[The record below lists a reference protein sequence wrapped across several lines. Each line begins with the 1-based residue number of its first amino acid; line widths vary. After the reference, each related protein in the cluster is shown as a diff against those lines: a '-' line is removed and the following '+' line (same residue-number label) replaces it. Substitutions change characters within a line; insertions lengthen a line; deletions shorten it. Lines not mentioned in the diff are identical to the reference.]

1 MLVIAHRGASALAPE
16 NTLAAFEKA
25 LECKAD
31 AIEFDVLEVD
41 NEVYVFHD
49 RYLDRLTA
57 QPGRFT
63 DLTKTQIARLSV
75 FGQHPIPTLKE
86 ALATIAGRCTI
97 NIELKGYV
105 ATKTLIEHIELALSQ
120 YHFVES
126 QIIVSSFNH
135 HWLQTLKAS
144 RPETQ
149 IGALTASCMLDYA
162 AYGSALNAWS
172 VHIDINFVTEEFVKD
187 AHARGMKVFV
197 YTVDNAQDI
206 QWLTELGVDGI
217 FTNHPLYAR
226 NILEELPM
234 SEQSLHARFI
244 P

>member
-1 MLVIAHRGASALAPE
+1 
-16 NTLAAFEKA
+16 
-25 LECKAD
+25 
-31 AIEFDVLEVD
+31 
-41 NEVYVFHD
+41 
-49 RYLDRLTA
+49 
-57 QPGRFT
+57 
-63 DLTKTQIARLSV
+63 
-75 FGQHPIPTLKE
+75 
-86 ALATIAGRCTI
+86 
-97 NIELKGYV
+97 
-105 ATKTLIEHIELALSQ
+105 
-120 YHFVES
+120 
-126 QIIVSSFNH
+126 
-135 HWLQTLKAS
+135 
-144 RPETQ
+144 
-149 IGALTASCMLDYA
+149 MLDYA